1 MVRNDGLAWA
11 QVSDGETDAGLRLSP
26 WLRVALGTLLLAI
39 LVLGGQARAQ
49 DVQRIAA
56 LVNDQVISAYDLEQ
70 RVRLVVSTSGLNPT
84 PEALERVREQVLRTL
99 VDEELQLQEAAQ
111 AEVNISEQEVNQ
123 AIERLA
129 ARNNLTRAQ
138 IVGILNQS
146 GVNETTLRR
155 QIAASIAW
163 DTLTQGRFASRIS
176 VTQDE
181 VDQAMEQ
188 LAANSDKPQYN
199 ILELFMAVDTPDQDE
214 SVRRTA
220 LRFVD
225 QLRKGEANFTDLAR
239 QFSQS
244 PSAGAGGAVGWV
256 TTEELPAEIGETL
269 QEMRPGTL
277 SPPVRTIGGYY
288 IIVLRER
295 RIGHGAR
302 PEQVSMQVKQL
313 VVPAPKGF
321 PGVYIQ
327 QAGQAAAA
335 LSARRVPCE
344 SVEQVGKSAPEL
356 RYADLGTRRGSDF
369 KPQFQ
374 RALAGMTAGDVTQ
387 PVQTEVGFHILY
399 VCTHEIEGS
408 LLPPRDAVEDRLFQ
422 QQLSMV
428 QRRFLRDLRRD
439 ATVEMR

>member
-1 MVRNDGLAWA
+1 M
-11 QVSDGETDAGLRLSP
+11 TPAGL
-26 WLRVALGTLLLAI
+26 
-39 LVLGGQARAQ
+39 AQ

-111 AEVNISEQEVNQ
+111 AEVNISEQEIDQ

-129 ARNNLTRAQ
+129 ARNSLSRAQ
-138 IVGILNQS
+138 IVEILS
-146 GVNETTLRR
+146 RAGVNEYTLRR

-176 VTQDE
+176 VTPDE
-181 VDQAMEQ
+181 VDQALEQ

-199 ILELFMAVDTPDQDE
+199 ILELFMAVDTPEQDE

-225 QLRKGEANFTDLAR
+225 QLRKGEANFSDLAR
-239 QFSQS
+239 QFSQA

-256 TTEELPAEIGETL
+256 TTDELPAEIAKTL

-302 PEQVSMQVKQL
+302 PEQVRMQVKQL
-313 VVPAPKGF
+313 VIPAPKGF
-321 PGVYIQ
+321 PPAYVQ
-327 QAGQAAAA
+327 QAGQAAAV
-335 LSARRVPCE
+335 LSGRRIACGA
-344 SVEQVGKSAPEL
+344 VEKVANDAPEL
-356 RYADLGTRRGSDF
+356 GYADLGERQGTDF
-369 KPQFQ
+369 TPLFQ
-374 RALAGMTAGDVTQ
+374 RALAGLTEGDVTQ
-387 PVQTEVGFHILY
+387 PVQTDVGFHILY
-399 VCTHEIEGS
+399 VCTHDIEGS
-408 LLPPRDAVEDRLFQ
+408 LLPPREAVEDRLFQ